1 MKIKAR
7 LLSEPGPHN
16 QSLRIPTA
24 FTAHSQRVRR
34 VPIASSEVARF
45 YQNRDSAI
53 LGRTLVMFTVHSP
66 YPVEVLAG
74 LGDTLACVSWETSG
88 LHKFDEE
95 FFTIRSWFDHV
106 IELE

>member
-1 MKIKAR
+1 
-7 LLSEPGPHN
+7 
-16 QSLRIPTA
+16 
-24 FTAHSQRVRR
+24 
-34 VPIASSEVARF
+34 
-45 YQNRDSAI
+45 
-53 LGRTLVMFTVHSP
+53 MFTVHSP